1 MAQHRWHSV
10 RIREAAMQTE
20 SYRCPNGREAVLTF
34 NENTLRVE
42 ATTRDGETIGQFQF
56 ALVGADGEVIDLMD
70 DSGEAGEA
78 VALKLAQGVLSDSWR
93 GQGIRERA
101 VELVADETM
110 LEPAGEPLK
119 PHFSIP

>member
-1 MAQHRWHSV
+1 
-10 RIREAAMQTE
+10 
-20 SYRCPNGREAVLTF
+20 
-34 NENTLRVE
+34 
-42 ATTRDGETIGQFQF
+42 
-56 ALVGADGEVIDLMD
+56 MD